1 MRFIVLGAGA
11 VGGVIGGRLFEH
23 GHDVTLVAR
32 GDHYDA
38 LSRHG
43 LRLESPDDGVT
54 LQVPAVS
61 DPADIDFGPDDVVIL
76 AVKSQ
81 DTAAAARH
89 LSIVAPATIRVVC
102 AQNGVSN
109 EDTVLRWF
117 STVYGMCVMC
127 PATHLS
133 PGAVQ
138 AHSAP
143 VTGLL
148 DLGRWPAGVD
158 DGAAALAG
166 ALVASTFESE
176 ARPDIA
182 RWKWG
187 KLLMNLG
194 NAVEAL
200 CGASAWGGTL
210 TTRARHEAVA
220 CLEAA
225 GIEYV
230 GRQEDAARR
239 GDLLTHRPAGG
250 VARAGSSSWQSLAR
264 STGAIETDYLNGEIA
279 RLGRLHDVPTPVNES
294 LQRVANRFA
303 RDRRAPGTMREDE
316 LLHLIDG

>member
-1 MRFIVLGAGA
+1 MRFIVFGAGA

-43 LRLESPDDGVT
+43 LRLESPDESVT
-54 LQVPAVS
+54 LPVPTVS
-61 DPADIDFGPDDVVIL
+61 DPADIAFGADDVIIL

-89 LSIVAPATIRVVC
+89 LSIVAPTTISVVC

-109 EDTVLRWF
+109 EDTVMRWF

-133 PGAVQ
+133 PGVVQ

-143 VTGLL
+143 VTGLM
-148 DLGRWPAGVD
+148 DLGRWPVGVD
-158 DGAAALAG
+158 DTAAALSG
-166 ALVASTFESE
+166 ALGSSTFRSE

-200 CGASAWGGTL
+200 CGASAWGGTVA
-210 TTRARHEAVA
+210 TRARQEAVA

-225 GIEYV
+225 GIAYV
-230 GRQEDAARR
+230 GRREDAARR

-250 VARAGSSSWQSLAR
+250 VARAGSSTWQSLAR

-279 RLGRLHDVPTPVNES
+279 KLGRLHHVPTPVNES

-303 RDRRAPGTMREDE
+303 HDRRAPGTMGEDE
-316 LLHLIDG
+316 LLRLIDG

>member
-32 GDHYDA
+32 GDHYAA

-43 LRLESPDDGVT
+43 LRLESPDDGIT
-54 LQVPAVS
+54 LPVPTVS
-61 DPADIDFGPDDVVIL
+61 DPADIAFGSDDVVIL

-81 DTAAAARH
+81 DTAAAARN
-89 LSIVAPATIRVVC
+89 LSVVAPATIRVVC

-109 EDTVLRWF
+109 EDTVMRWF

-127 PATHLS
+127 PTTHLS
-133 PGAVQ
+133 PGVVQ

-143 VTGLL
+143 VTGLM

-158 DGAAALAG
+158 DTAEELSG
-166 ALVASTFESE
+166 ALGSATFRSE
-176 ARPDIA
+176 PRPDIA

-194 NAVEAL
+194 NAIEAL
-200 CGASAWGGTL
+200 AGASAWGGTL
-210 TTRARHEAVA
+210 AIRARQEAVT

-225 GIEYV
+225 GIDYV
-230 GRQEDAARR
+230 HRQEDAARR

-279 RLGRLHDVPTPVNES
+279 KLGRLHDVRTPVNES

-303 RDRRAPGTMREDE
+303 RDRRAPGTMSEEE
-316 LLHLIDG
+316 LLGLIDG